1 MKKKI
6 VGGLLLASMS
16 LLVACSGA
24 KSAQRESGIKTVSS
38 GKLIMSTNAEFP
50 PYEYH
55 ESDKIVGIDV
65 EIAEAIAKKLNL
77 ELEIEDI
84 AFSAVITQVVS
95 GKADIGMAGISIT
108 EERKVNVNFSDT
120 YATASQMI
128 ILKDGSDI
136 KSPDDLKGK
145 TIGVQEGT
153 TGDILSGDI
162 ENATVER
169 YNRGVE
175 AIQAL
180 TQGKVDAVIIDL
192 EPAKVFVEQ
201 TEGIFMLEEAF
212 TTEEYAI
219 AINKENTALLE
230 AVNKA
235 LAELEADGTV
245 DAIIAKYINAQ

>member
-6 VGGLLLASMS
+6 LGGLLLASMS

-24 KSAQRESGIKTVSS
+24 KATQADGGMTVSS

-55 ESDKIVGIDV
+55 DSDKIVGIDV

-95 GKADIGMAGISIT
+95 GKADIGMAGITVT

-153 TGDILSGDI
+153 TGDIFSGDI
-162 ENATVER
+162 ENAIVER
-169 YNRGVE
+169 YNRGLE

-235 LAELEADGTV
+235 LAELKADGTV